1 MDLLII
7 CLGTRKIMLQCITCR
22 VQTSTLN
29 ISGKPTIVIIWIFY
43 NMKNAS
49 VKVGGVALK
58 RSLDMV
64 GLQGQTK
71 SLHFTPHFRQ
81 NVFET
86 LNHLI
91 SILQYFEK
99 LQALPMHTLHHK
111 NSHHAKF
118 KKNLRLPVQ
127 ERQPIRA
134 TKQWN
139 IFQYNYYVTNIVNY
153 FVLFFNVLDLYIF
166 LLNDIDV
173 ITSKKQTWKVIKVF
187 IIIITIIIIA
197 MFET

>member
-7 CLGTRKIMLQCITCR
+7 CLGTHTVYMLQCITFR
-22 VQTSTLN
+22 VQTSTLR
-29 ISGKPTIVIIWIFY
+29 ISEKPTMVIIWIFY

-49 VKVGGVALK
+49 LREGGGGEWHLREVWVWL
-58 RSLDMV
+58 

-71 SLHFTPHFRQ
+71 SLHFIPHFRQ
-81 NVFET
+81 NVFEA

-91 SILQYFEK
+91 SILQYLRNCRHFPCILCMFK
-99 LQALPMHTLHHK
+99 M
-111 NSHHAKF
+111 F
-118 KKNLRLPVQ
+118 KKHLSLPVQ

-187 IIIITIIIIA
+187 IIIITIIIIT

>member
-22 VQTSTLN
+22 VQTSTLK
-29 ISGKPTIVIIWIFY
+29 ISEKPTIVIIWIFY
-43 NMKNAS
+43 SMKNAS
-49 VKVGGVALK
+49 VKGGGGGVALK

-91 SILQYFEK
+91 SILLHFPCILCTTK
-99 LQALPMHTLHHK
+99 IHTTL
-111 NSHHAKF
+111 SL
-118 KKNLRLPVQ
+118 KKICLPVQ

-173 ITSKKQTWKVIKVF
+173 ITSKKQTWKVINNGN
-187 IIIITIIIIA
+187 
-197 MFET
+197 

>member
-1 MDLLII
+1 MLRYNNFKSGGWKPITFVVREHSSKTHTYWIFFLAASSDIITYISVFKPIKQWKGKQKFRCLMDLLII

-49 VKVGGVALK
+49 VKVRGGWGEWHLREVWIWWVSRA
-58 RSLDMV
+58 R
-64 GLQGQTK
+64 Q

-99 LQALPMHTLHHK
+99 L
-111 NSHHAKF
+111 
-118 KKNLRLPVQ
+118 
-127 ERQPIRA
+127 
-134 TKQWN
+134 
-139 IFQYNYYVTNIVNY
+139 
-153 FVLFFNVLDLYIF
+153 
-166 LLNDIDV
+166 
-173 ITSKKQTWKVIKVF
+173 
-187 IIIITIIIIA
+187 
-197 MFET
+197 